1 MQKRWCSLEWSANLF
16 SGFTN
21 FRNKSFWWKWW
32 GAICIVISTKVKIQ
46 YLWTRTFVNISDL
59 CWPLEQHKIKR
70 WLICWKDLIV
80 LKRQYKTKFCISQS
94 VTPVKYSR
102 KLLLILFCFC
112 FLAKACQSERTGTAH
127 TWLKCSHWYPTIWSL
142 SSLPLF
148 FTLLWIKIPGQMCH
162 SVFMSILNESSVLKF
177 DAQSSAQVQLNV
189 GISCLHVAHK
199 SDVNNNLNRRATR
212 NAQ

>member
-148 FTLLWIKIPGQMCH
+148 FHSFMDQDSRTDVSQCFYVNLEWIQCFEIWRT
-162 SVFMSILNESSVLKF
+162 VFSPSSTKCRYFMLTCCTQERCK
-177 DAQSSAQVQLNV
+177 
-189 GISCLHVAHK
+189 
-199 SDVNNNLNRRATR
+199 
-212 NAQ
+212 